1 MAGQTTTRDAPH
13 RSGTVPLGRV
23 LGVPVELSPS
33 WFLLAA
39 VIVVVYGPTLGPASD
54 PAEGYLT
61 AAAFALLLLASVL
74 LHEVGHCV
82 AARALG
88 LRVRR
93 ISVSFLAGLTE
104 VTDPPPT
111 PGRAWVVSAA
121 GPVVSVL
128 LTGLAVLG
136 ALLVPG
142 PSPLHALLVLS
153 ALSNGGLA
161 VFNLLPG
168 LPLDGGAMLRA
179 LVWRLTGS
187 QATGTLVG
195 AHTGRVLAVLVVP
208 FAVVGLE
215 PLLGA
220 QLSTFGIVSTAFVAL
235 FLWAG
240 ATGALRAARVEQRL
254 DGLPA
259 GVLSR
264 PALLVPAAMP
274 LSEALRRAHEARL
287 HALLAADAL
296 GRPTALVSEAAVVAV
311 PEHRRPWI
319 TVADVSRPLAPGLVL
334 DPSLSGAALLEAVR
348 RTPSAE
354 YLVPG
359 PQPRVLV
366 AADLARAAG
375 GARPAVA

>member
-1 MAGQTTTRDAPH
+1 MAGQTTQDRPA
-13 RSGTVPLGRV
+13 RSSGTLPLGRV
-23 LGVPVELSPS
+23 LGVPVELNPS

-39 VIVVVYGPTLGPASD
+39 VIVVLYGPTLGPARD
-54 PAEGYLT
+54 PAEGYVT
-61 AAAFALLLLASVL
+61 AAAFALLLLARVL
-74 LHEVGHCV
+74 LHEVEHCV
-82 AARALG
+82 ADRSLG

-104 VTDPPPT
+104 VSDPPPT

-121 GPVVSVL
+121 GPAVSLL

-136 ALLVPG
+136 AVAVPG
-142 PSPLHALLVLS
+142 PSAVHSLLVLS

-179 LVWRLTGS
+179 LVWKITGS
-187 QATGTLVG
+187 AATGTVAG
-195 AHTGRVLAVLVVP
+195 AQAGRVLAVVVVP
-208 FAVVGLE
+208 LAVLVSG

-220 QLSTFGIVSTAFVAL
+220 RLSTFGIVSTGFVAL

-240 ATGALRAARVEQRL
+240 ASGALRSARVEKRL

-259 GVLSR
+259 GLLAR
-264 PALLVPAAMP
+264 PALLVPTSLP
-274 LSEALRRAHEARL
+274 LAEALRRAHESGLR
-287 HALLAADAL
+287 ALVVVDAL

-319 TVADVSRPLAPGLVL
+319 PVADVARPLAPGLVL
-334 DPSLSGAALLEAVR
+334 DPALSGIALVEAVR
-348 RTPSAE
+348 AARASE
-354 YLVPG
+354 YLVAGAP
-359 PQPRVLV
+359 PRVLV
-366 AADLARAAG
+366 AADLARAAEG
-375 GARPAVA
+375 PRAAVA